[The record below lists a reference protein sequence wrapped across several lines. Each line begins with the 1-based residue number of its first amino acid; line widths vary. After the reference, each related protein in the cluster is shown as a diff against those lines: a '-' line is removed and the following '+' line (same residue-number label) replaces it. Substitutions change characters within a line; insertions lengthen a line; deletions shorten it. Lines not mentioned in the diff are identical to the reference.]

1 MIVNVYLQT
10 FLSANTI
17 DDNQQRL
24 FESELFR
31 TRLHAVLA
39 HDLSNTQVIAMLFIS
54 WRQESQA
61 ARVQVT
67 ITALRSKARDRRKRS
82 Y

>member
-39 HDLSNTQVIAMLFIS
+39 HDLSNTQVMGRLHLTKLETRFNTDK
-54 WRQESQA
+54 
-61 ARVQVT
+61 T
-67 ITALRSKARDRRKRS
+67 IT
-82 Y
+82 